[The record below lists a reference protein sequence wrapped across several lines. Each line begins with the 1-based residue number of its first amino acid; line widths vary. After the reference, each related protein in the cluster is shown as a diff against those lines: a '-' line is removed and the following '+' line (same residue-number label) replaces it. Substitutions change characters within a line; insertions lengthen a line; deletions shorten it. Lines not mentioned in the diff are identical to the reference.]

1 MKKSAFLIA
10 ATSSGVGK
18 TTTTLGLLRAL
29 HNRGKSVQAFKSGPD
44 YIDPKIIEGVM
55 GLFDGFVRQQGSGA
69 ELAKKLNIPV
79 VLVVN
84 GKAVAYSMA
93 ALLYGY
99 KNFDPKVKIAGVIF
113 NNVRTESH
121 YKLLKEAADSVGI
134 ESFGYIPRNEEITV
148 PSRHLGL
155 NIDEKY
161 RFNAFADTLENH
173 IQKTVD
179 IDLILEKTAQ
189 TPKEEKPIKQP
200 VTSTKNLKIGIAQDE
215 AFNFMYPENVRKLAE
230 VGEVVFFSPIKDK
243 HLPEVDYLYLPGG
256 YPEFFLEELSQNTTM
271 LQEIKEFAENGGYI
285 WAECGGMLYL
295 CKEMLTEND
304 TAYPL
309 AGVLNLRGSLEE
321 MKLKLG
327 YRNCSYNG
335 LQLRGHEFHYSSLL
349 PHTEKSVAK
358 FYSARNTVVNTELFH
373 YKNVLA
379 GYTHIYWQS
388 GEEFLKV
395 F

>member
-1 MKKSAFLIA
+1 MDGYFCDDAEIKRLFEGYSNDKDVA
-10 ATSSGVGK
+10 
-18 TTTTLGLLRAL
+18 
-29 HNRGKSVQAFKSGPD
+29 
-44 YIDPKIIEGVM
+44 IIEGVM

-69 ELAKKLNIPV
+69 ELAKKLNIPI

-84 GKAVAYSMA
+84 GKAVAYSIA
-93 ALLYGY
+93 PLLYGY
-99 KNFDPKVKIAGVIF
+99 KNFDKEVNIAGVIF

-134 ESFGYIPRNEEITV
+134 ASFGYIPRNEEITV

-161 RFNAFADTLENH
+161 RFNAFADTLANH

-179 IDLILEKTAQ
+179 IDLILEKTERKDTQ
-189 TPKEEKPIKQP
+189 KITINKPI
-200 VTSTKNLKIGIAQDE
+200 TNSKNIKIGIAKDE

-230 VGEVVFFSPIKDK
+230 VGEVVFFSPIADK
-243 HLPEVDYLYLPGG
+243 HLPKVDYVYLPGG
-256 YPEFFLEELSQNTTM
+256 YPEFFLEELSQNATM
-271 LQEIKEFAENGGYI
+271 LKDIKEFAENGGHI

-295 CKEMLTEND
+295 CKEMLTENG

-309 AGVLNLRGSLEE
+309 ANVLNLQGSLEE

-327 YRNCSYNG
+327 YRNCEYNG
-335 LQLRGHEFHYSSLL
+335 LKLRGHEFHYSALL
-349 PHTEKSVAK
+349 PHNEKSVAT
-358 FYSARNTVVNTELFH
+358 FFTARNTQVATELFH

-379 GYTHIYWQS
+379 GYTHIYWKS
-388 GEEFLKV
+388 GEEFLQV
-395 F
+395 FE